1 MPAGAR
7 SSGPAILT
15 PSPAVRPSGHRPGPI
30 DPYGYAAARCRRV
43 AIKLKPP
50 SSLSLARDADLRGC
64 DYGPRPTSRSHGPV
78 VTEPHQSRRS
88 DSDSSRPRGRG
99 WAVQY

>member
-30 DPYGYAAARCRRV
+30 DPYGYAAARYRRV
-43 AIKLKPP
+43 AFKLKPP
-50 SSLSLARDADLRGC
+50 PSLSPARDADLRLRAAANQTGV
-64 DYGPRPTSRSHGPV
+64 DRAAS
-78 VTEPHQSRRS
+78 VTAQ
-88 DSDSSRPRGRG
+88 
-99 WAVQY
+99 